1 MYRLFSTPGWFN
13 GWDIVIESFGFIV
26 ALFIALFSWRIYRLH
41 KENRF
46 AYFSL
51 AFILVALGL
60 LVKAG
65 TSSILYFTPV
75 RDVAADVLRP
85 VAGAGLKFSYLWYR
99 SGFLLHMIPMLG
111 AWLLLFFISQKS
123 RARLHKFHEVTQ
135 MALFIYLI
143 LLISIVAN
151 FKYFVFYLTSSVLL
165 ALIVLNYYKHALNL
179 PKKTNSLLVML
190 AFLLILLGNL
200 FFVFVFLQNG
210 LYVIGEL
217 FQLVGFLLLL
227 YVYSTVIRR

>member
-165 ALIVLNYYKHALNL
+165 ALIVLNYYKHSLNIA
-179 PKKTNSLLVML
+179 KKRNALLVML

-217 FQLVGFLLLL
+217 FQLAGFLLLL

>member
-1 MYRLFSTPGWFN
+1 MFQLFSTPTWFN
-13 GWDIVIESFGFIV
+13 GWDIVIESFGLIV
-26 ALFIALFSWRIYRLH
+26 ALFIAAFSWRIYRLH

-60 LVKAG
+60 VMKMG
-65 TSSILYFTPV
+65 TSAILYFTPV

-111 AWLLLFFISQKS
+111 AWLLIFFISQKS
-123 RARLHKFHEVTQ
+123 RERLRKFHEVSQ
-135 MALFIYLI
+135 IALFVYLI

-165 ALIVLNYYKHALNL
+165 ALVVLNYYKHYLN
-179 PKKTNSLLVML
+179 TDQNVQAFRVML
-190 AFLLILLGNL
+190 AFLLIFIGNL

-217 FQLVGFLLLL
+217 FQLGGFLLLL
-227 YVYSTVIRR
+227 YVYSAVIRR